1 MKYILVVLFLIVT
14 FVSFTQQKRITVVID
29 AGHGGTDYG
38 HIPTNKS
45 LMPEKDVNI
54 LIANFLGSYIKKYL
68 HNIDIVYTR
77 TDDSFVSLDDRVEL
91 ANAKKAD
98 YFISVHCNANDKAA
112 VHGTETHVHDINSAK
127 SVRLAETLEKE
138 FATRAARKSRGIKD
152 TKDREHSLQVLKYT
166 TMASVLVECGFLTN
180 EREANY
186 LNTTQG
192 QEIVASAIFRGFR
205 TFIVKEHPTIDF
217 LNPPSEGDYAVQ
229 IMSSKAPIA
238 TGNKAFKY
246 LKYEVTRQEVESTN
260 AYKYRYLVGSFKSR
274 ADGKDVLKYL
284 QENGFKDAIIINT
297 KD

>member
-1 MKYILVVLFLIVT
+1 MRYILVVLFFIVT
-14 FVSFTQQKRITVVID
+14 FISFAQQKRITVVID
-29 AGHGGTDYG
+29 AGHGGSDYG
-38 HIPTNKS
+38 HIPTNKN

-205 TFIVKEHPTIDF
+205 TFIVKEYPTIDF
-217 LNPPSEGDYAVQ
+217 LTPPSEGDYAVQ

-238 TGNKAFKY
+238 TDSKAFKH
-246 LKYEVTRQEVESTN
+246 LKYEVIRQEVESSN
-260 AYKYRYLVGSFKSR
+260 AYKYRYLVGSFKSK

-297 KD
+297 KE

>member
-1 MKYILVVLFLIVT
+1 MKYILFVLFFSITL
-14 FVSFTQQKRITVVID
+14 FSFSQQKRITVVID
-29 AGHGGTDYG
+29 AGHGGSDYG
-38 HIPTNKS
+38 HIPTNTK

-68 HNIDIVYTR
+68 SNIDIVYTR
-77 TDDSFVSLDDRVEL
+77 TDDSFVSLDDRVAI

-98 YFISVHCNANDKAA
+98 YFISIHCNANDKAN
-112 VHGTETHVHDINSAK
+112 VDGTETHVHDINSAK
-127 SVRLAETLEKE
+127 SVRLAEVLEKE
-138 FATRAARKSRGIKD
+138 FATRAGRKSRGIKD

-166 TMASVLVECGFLTN
+166 NMASVLVECGFLTN

-217 LNPPSEGDYAVQ
+217 LSPSGKGDYAVQ
-229 IMSSKAPIA
+229 IMSSKEPIDPS
-238 TGNKAFKY
+238 NRAFRH
-246 LKYEVTRQEVESTN
+246 LKYEVVRQEIESTN
-260 AYKYRYLVGSFKSR
+260 AYKYRYIVGNFNSR
-274 ADGKDVLKYL
+274 EEGKDVLKYL

-297 KD
+297 KN